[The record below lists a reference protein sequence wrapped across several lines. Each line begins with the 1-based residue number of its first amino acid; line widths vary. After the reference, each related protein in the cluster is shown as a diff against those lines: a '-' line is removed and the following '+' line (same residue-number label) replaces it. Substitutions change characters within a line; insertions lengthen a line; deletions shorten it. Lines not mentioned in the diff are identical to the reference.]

1 MGRQAA
7 GEGFLKALVEYG
19 RGPNL
24 YCYTDSQQVFT
35 AFQRQVQPWLRPGQ
49 TPQAV
54 PPGQL
59 GPLQAIGCLYR
70 PDPGIAQQAW
80 ERRFL
85 GDRAYSLC
93 GVTHTIASKSV
104 MEMLGQL
111 VTAPVY
117 PWDAIICTSM
127 AVRKMVEQMTEDWL
141 SFLGQRLNAAPNIE
155 LTLPVIPLGVDYSTF
170 ATRGANREARAK
182 LRADLGIGPEDLVV
196 LYVGRLIFH
205 AKAHPLP
212 MFLALEQAAE
222 ATETPVHV
230 LQAGW
235 FEDTQ
240 QAEEFQSLVE
250 HLNHR
255 VTVHTLDGRLPQ
267 VREQVWAA
275 ADVFV
280 SLADNIQETFG
291 LTPIEAMA
299 AGLPVVVSDWNGYQE
314 SVRDGVEG
322 FRIPTLIPP
331 PGAGQDLAYDFWSD
345 RLNYSTYIGH
355 ACLMTAVEVEA
366 CTQAFIQLFQD
377 ADLRRQM
384 GEAGQA
390 RAQERYDWRV
400 VIAAY
405 EDLWAS
411 LSERRQAA
419 SDPPRASGSQG
430 NPLCD
435 DPFRRF
441 AHYATSALQ
450 ADHRLG
456 LGSMASA
463 DRYAWFAT
471 QRMTRLG
478 QHLRSDSDT
487 LNAVIQAIEAESALT
502 VETLLERFGGG
513 NGRSQLILWRSLVY
527 LIKLDVLRRL

>member
-7 GEGFLKALVEYG
+7 GEGFLKALVDYG

-35 AFQRQVQPWLRPGQ
+35 AFQRQIQPWLRSGQ
-49 TPQAV
+49 TPQV
-54 PPGQL
+54 VTPGQ
-59 GPLQAIGCLYR
+59 PERLQAIGCLYR

-80 ERRFL
+80 ERRYV

-93 GVTHTIASKSV
+93 GVTHTIASKSA

-111 VTAPVY
+111 VTAPIY
-117 PWDAIICTSM
+117 PWDAVICTSM

-141 SFLGQRLNAAPNIE
+141 SFLGQRFNAAPKLE
-155 LTLPVIPLGVDYSTF
+155 LNLPVIPLGVDYPDF
-170 ATRGANREARAK
+170 AARGANREARAQ
-182 LRADLGIGPEDLVV
+182 LRAELGIGPEDLVV

-222 ATETPVHV
+222 ATGTVVHV

-240 QAEEFQSLVE
+240 QEGEFQTLVE
-250 HLNHR
+250 HLNQQ

-314 SVRDGVEG
+314 SVRDGVDG
-322 FRIPTLIPP
+322 VRIPTLIPP
-331 PGAGQDLAYDFWSD
+331 PGSGQDLAYEFWSD
-345 RLNYSTYIGH
+345 RLNYSTYIGQ
-355 ACLMTAVEVEA
+355 ACLLTAVEVEP
-366 CTQAFIQLFQD
+366 CTQAFIRLFQD
-377 ADLRRQM
+377 ADQRRRM

-390 RAQERYDWRV
+390 RVQERYDWRV

-411 LSERRQAA
+411 LTERRQAA
-419 SDPPRASGSQG
+419 SDPPRAAGSMG

-441 AHYATSALQ
+441 AHYATSMLKP
-450 ADHRLG
+450 DHRLA
-456 LGSMASA
+456 LGSQAPA
-463 DRYAWFAT
+463 ERYAWFTT

-478 QHLRSDSDT
+478 QHLRSDEAT
-487 LNAVIQAIEAESALT
+487 LTAVIQAVEAESSLT
-502 VETLLERFGGG
+502 VETILQRFGGG